1 MRRSTERAASVLSTP
16 TTEVGSMV
24 EFADM
29 KAMPVSARVSR
40 MIERSEGSQ
49 VSRQVSPSSAKSSPP
64 ASRAA
69 SISSSSSTVRSKMTT
84 PLRSN
89 CQATAPGSASD
100 PPLRVN
106 SARTS
111 ELVRLRLSV
120 SVST

>member
-1 MRRSTERAASVLSTP
+1 
-16 TTEVGSMV
+16 
-24 EFADM
+24 
-29 KAMPVSARVSR
+29 

-69 SISSSSSTVRSKMTT
+69 IISSSSSTDRSKITT